1 MLTADDPT
9 LADNHVIADPAAALS
24 FMLAG
29 NAILTLRSH
38 RTGAHYTYRV
48 RRAGEGKTL
57 WFVSLLTAP
66 EVFTYLGIIREAA
79 QGLRFAT
86 SAKSCQSGDSPAA
99 VGFERMFRG
108 LSSRG
113 TIISGLDFMHAG
125 KCGRCA
131 RRLTHPE
138 SLDSGFGPE
147 CIGKVGEAA

>member
-1 MLTADDPT
+1 MIADDPT
-9 LADNHVIADPAAALS
+9 IADGHVIADAAAARS

-38 RTGAHYTYRV
+38 RTGAHYTYQV

-86 SAKSCQSGDSPAA
+86 TAKSCQSGDSPAA
-99 VGFERMFRG
+99 VGFERMFRA
-108 LSSRG
+108 LSAHG
-113 TIISGLDFMHAG
+113 TILAGLDFMHAG

-138 SLDSGFGPE
+138 SIESGFGDE
-147 CIGKVGEAA
+147 CLSKIGGGR